1 MVRKVKYDLSFKL
14 ECVKLVVEEHHS
26 CCFVSKQKSIEES
39 MVRRWVDS
47 YNHYGLLGLEP
58 RKSQTVYTV
67 DFKLKVLNEI
77 ENNHLSLREARLKFN
92 IPSDSIII
100 QWQRKMATFG
110 LKGLEPKPR
119 GRPKTMADYKR
130 KKRKSDKPLTRE
142 EELLLENERLR
153 CEVDFLKKFNALIQA
168 EEDQLKGKKSKPLKN

>member
-1 MVRKVKYDLSFKL
+1 MGRKVKYDLSFKL
-14 ECVKLVVEEHHS
+14 ECVKLVIEEHHS

-39 MVRRWVDS
+39 MVRRWVSS
-47 YNHYGLLGLEP
+47 YNYYGLIGLEP
-58 RKSQTVYTV
+58 RKNQSVYSV
-67 DFKLKVLNEI
+67 DFKLEVLNEI

-119 GRPKTMADYKR
+119 GRPSMSNYKR

-142 EELLLENERLR
+142 EELLMENERLR
-153 CEVDFLKKFNALIQA
+153 AEVDFLKKFNALIQA
-168 EEDQLKGKKSKPLKN
+168 EEDKLKGKKL

>member
-1 MVRKVKYDLSFKL
+1 MGRKVKYDLSFKL
-14 ECVKLVVEEHHS
+14 ECVKLVIEEHHS

-39 MVRRWVDS
+39 MVRRWVSS
-47 YNHYGLLGLEP
+47 YNYYGLIGLEP
-58 RKSQTVYTV
+58 RKNQSVYSV

-100 QWQRKMATFG
+100 EWQNKFVTFG
-110 LKGLEPKPR
+110 VKGLEPKPR

-168 EEDQLKGKKSKPLKN
+168 EEDKLKGKKL